1 MKTKMGARSHARIAM
16 ILAAS
21 GISLTVVG
29 VLAACTTAP
38 SAGSLADTSERG
50 DVAGA
55 AESVTPMNSGSPQAS
70 PTGAVSESGSGP
82 ESFYGAP
89 HEISAER
96 RGVIA
101 AAVRSFTA
109 TLPDTQLIST
119 DVMNEAA
126 RSSAAVATVLREGR
140 RQYLAVSVR
149 KDGDSWEVVNVDTLP
164 SIQGSR

>member
-1 MKTKMGARSHARIAM
+1 MSWGDMKTKMGARRHARIAM

-70 PTGAVSESGSGP
+70 PTGAVSESGSGQ
-82 ESFYGAP
+82 ESFTEHLTRSLLRGGA
-89 HEISAER
+89 S
-96 RGVIA
+96 
-101 AAVRSFTA
+101 S
-109 TLPDTQLIST
+109 LP
-119 DVMNEAA
+119 
-126 RSSAAVATVLREGR
+126 R
-140 RQYLAVSVR
+140 
-149 KDGDSWEVVNVDTLP
+149 
-164 SIQGSR
+164 